1 MNDTLYIKNM
11 VCERC
16 IRVVREELEK
26 LGLRLRRVDLGEV
39 EVEDMND
46 VSREDVQTILAENG
60 FELIEDRRAETIEHI
75 KIAIRERV
83 HSVEPVPEN
92 FRLSQFIAQKL
103 DRDYSTMS
111 RLFSSVENM
120 TIEHFFI
127 LQKIER
133 AKEWLKYGDM
143 TLSEIAWQLGY
154 SSVQHLSAQFKTVT
168 GMTASRFK
176 ELRQNLR
183 KPIDKL

>member
-1 MNDTLYIKNM
+1 M

-16 IRVVREELEK
+16 IRVVKEELEK

-39 EVEDMND
+39 EVEDMNG
-46 VSREDVQTILAENG
+46 VSREDVQTVLAENG

-83 HSVEPVPEN
+83 HAAEPIPEN

-133 AKEWLKYGDM
+133 AKERLKYGDM

-154 SSVQHLSAQFKTVT
+154 SSVQHLSSQFKTVT

-183 KPIDKL
+183 KPIDKV